1 MTVKCLVR
9 RPLRRCLGSRQDR
22 EGAVSSC
29 SYGVTDVS
37 AIKDRSSLAAA
48 VSGKS
53 SSFSHEDSDTEGLA
67 AEK

>member
-1 MTVKCLVR
+1 MRELSPPVR
-9 RPLRRCLGSRQDR
+9 
-22 EGAVSSC
+22 
-29 SYGVTDVS
+29 YGVTDVS